1 MNAHAIFIVITF
13 ALLILHLVL
22 RRVSYDGIILK
33 RGKNF
38 SVKQKICILKAVDC
52 TIKELEEREKYKL
65 RVMYGMCS
73 SLKWDLDKE
82 TYCLL
87 CNLYH
92 NPDYYRKMGI
102 EIDDNT
108 NIHGYWWD
116 VSDVN
121 HRLEASRVLKYAVIN
136 D

>member
-1 MNAHAIFIVITF
+1 MNVHEIFIVITF
-13 ALLILHLVL
+13 TLLILHIVL

-33 RGKNF
+33 KGKHF
-38 SVKQKICILKAVDC
+38 SVKQKIRILKAIDF
-52 TIKELEEREKYKL
+52 TIEELEEREKYKA

-73 SLKWDLDKE
+73 SLKWNLDKE

-92 NPDYYRKMGI
+92 NPDYYRKMGV
-102 EIDDNT
+102 EIDNNINT
-108 NIHGYWWD
+108 CGYWWD